1 MAFDYHQPGTLEA
14 AIELLARHGGRAAL
28 LAGGTALMIDIQRG
42 ELSPHHLVSLWGLP
56 LMRQVHLNDRTVIGP
71 LASMTDLASAIRGAP
86 ALAGLWEAARSV
98 GGRQIQNMATLGGN
112 ICKASPGADCVPPLL
127 CLDAELVVRGPAGE
141 RTTPLDGFLTGPDQ
155 TALSQGEVLTAIE
168 FPAVPSNSGTASIK
182 VMRRKAVDC
191 SIVAVSARVTL
202 EDDRDTC
209 REARLGIAAAAPNP
223 FRAKRAEAALA
234 GQSLTEECIRDAAQ
248 LAQQESRP
256 VDDVR
261 ASAEYRRLLVETLVK
276 QAIATAKARA
286 AQSVAS

>member
-1 MAFDYHQPGTLEA
+1 MTFDFHQPGTLDG
-14 AIELLARHGGRAAL
+14 AIELLEKHGRQAAL

-42 ELSPHHLVSLWGLP
+42 EVSPQHLVSLWGLQN
-56 LMRQVHLNDRTVIGP
+56 LRQLQLTNRVVIGA
-71 LASMTDLASAIRGAP
+71 LASMTEVAGAIRGTP
-86 ALAGLWEAARSV
+86 ELAGLWEAARSV

-141 RTTPLDGFLTGPDQ
+141 RITPLDGFLTGPDQ
-155 TALSQGEVLTAIE
+155 TALNPGEVLTAIE
-168 FPAVPSNSGTASIK
+168 LPAVPSNSGTASVK

-209 REARLGIAAAAPNP
+209 REARLSIAAAAPNP

-234 GQSLTEECIRDAAQ
+234 GQSLTDECIRAAAQ

-256 VDDVR
+256 IDDVR

-286 AQSVAS
+286 AQSAAS